1 MIRKSVL
8 WTLLDLVFLIA
19 FNLIF
24 FIVSGLTHTIS
35 VWISYTFIHISYVM
49 LLLTPLFTHNNKT
62 KFILGMSISA
72 ISYIYFMIDLTCGI
86 MFIIFLSDKLIIPL
100 IVNIVLLALY
110 LLLLISV
117 VLTNERTNTNL
128 QIHEAEMKYIDKA
141 SSGLENLSIMIDD
154 KNLLKKVN
162 KAYDIVSASP
172 VHSDE
177 SVKSIE
183 NEVLTIIDEMNEMFL
198 TDKNN
203 TYNLIDKIIYLANK
217 RNAILRKLNK

>member
-1 MIRKSVL
+1 MIRKSVF

-49 LLLTPLFTHNNKT
+49 LILTPLFTHNNKA
-62 KFILGMSISA
+62 KFILGMSISV

-86 MFIIFLSDKLIIPL
+86 MFIIFLSDELIVPL
-100 IVNIVLLALY
+100 IVNIILLALY
-110 LLLLISV
+110 LLLLVSV
-117 VLTNERTNTNL
+117 VLTNERTNINL
-128 QIHEAEMKYIDKA
+128 RIHETEMKYIDKA

-154 KNLLKKVN
+154 KNLIKKVK
-162 KAYDIVSASP
+162 KAYDIVSTSP
-172 VHSDE
+172 VRSDE

-183 NEVLTIIDEMNEMFL
+183 NEVLTIIDEMNELFL
-198 TDKNN
+198 KDKNSAD
-203 TYNLIDKIIYLANK
+203 NLIDKIIYLANK
-217 RNAILRKLNK
+217 RNAILLKLNK

>member
-49 LLLTPLFTHNNKT
+49 LLLTPLFTHN

-162 KAYDIVSASP
+162 KAYDIISASP

>member
-1 MIRKSVL
+1 MIRKSVF

-141 SSGLENLSIMIDD
+141 SSGLENLSIMIED

-162 KAYDIVSASP
+162 KAYDIISASP

>member
-128 QIHEAEMKYIDKA
+128 QIHEAEMKYINKA

-162 KAYDIVSASP
+162 KAYDIISASP

-203 TYNLIDKIIYLANK
+203 TYNLIDKIICLANK

>member
-117 VLTNERTNTNL
+117 VLTNERTNTN
-128 QIHEAEMKYIDKA
+128 
-141 SSGLENLSIMIDD
+141 S
-154 KNLLKKVN
+154 
-162 KAYDIVSASP
+162 VSYT
-172 VHSDE
+172 H
-177 SVKSIE
+177 
-183 NEVLTIIDEMNEMFL
+183 LTLPTNSL
-198 TDKNN
+198 V
-203 TYNLIDKIIYLANK
+203 
-217 RNAILRKLNK
+217 

>member
-72 ISYIYFMIDLTCGI
+72 ISYIYFMIDLFCGI

-117 VLTNERTNTNL
+117 VLTNERTNANL

-162 KAYDIVSASP
+162 KAYDIISASP

>member
-72 ISYIYFMIDLTCGI
+72 ISYIYFMIDFYTN
-86 MFIIFLSDKLIIPL
+86 IF
-100 IVNIVLLALY
+100 
-110 LLLLISV
+110 
-117 VLTNERTNTNL
+117 
-128 QIHEAEMKYIDKA
+128 
-141 SSGLENLSIMIDD
+141 
-154 KNLLKKVN
+154 
-162 KAYDIVSASP
+162 YDVRSHFS
-172 VHSDE
+172 
-177 SVKSIE
+177 
-183 NEVLTIIDEMNEMFL
+183 
-198 TDKNN
+198 
-203 TYNLIDKIIYLANK
+203 
-217 RNAILRKLNK
+217 

>member
-1 MIRKSVL
+1 
-8 WTLLDLVFLIA
+8 
-19 FNLIF
+19 
-24 FIVSGLTHTIS
+24 
-35 VWISYTFIHISYVM
+35 
-49 LLLTPLFTHNNKT
+49 
-62 KFILGMSISA
+62 
-72 ISYIYFMIDLTCGI
+72 
-86 MFIIFLSDKLIIPL
+86 
-100 IVNIVLLALY
+100 
-110 LLLLISV
+110 
-117 VLTNERTNTNL
+117 L

-162 KAYDIVSASP
+162 KAYDIISASP

>member
-1 MIRKSVL
+1 ML

-162 KAYDIVSASP
+162 KAYDIISASP

>member
-72 ISYIYFMIDLTCGI
+72 ISYIYFMIDLSCGI

-162 KAYDIVSASP
+162 KAYDIISASP

>member
-24 FIVSGLTHTIS
+24 FIVSGLTNTIS

-162 KAYDIVSASP
+162 KAYDIISASP

>member
-162 KAYDIVSASP
+162 KAYDIISASP

-183 NEVLTIIDEMNEMFL
+183 NEVLTIIDEMNDMFL

>member
-162 KAYDIVSASP
+162 KAYDIISASP

-177 SVKSIE
+177 SVKPIE

>member
-162 KAYDIVSASP
+162 KAYDIISASP

>member
-86 MFIIFLSDKLIIPL
+86 IFIIFLSDKLIIPL

-162 KAYDIVSASP
+162 KAYDIISASP

>member
-1 MIRKSVL
+1 MIRKSVF

-62 KFILGMSISA
+62 KFILGMSISV

-110 LLLLISV
+110 LLLLVSV

-162 KAYDIVSASP
+162 KAYDIVSTSP

-183 NEVLTIIDEMNEMFL
+183 NEVLAIIDEMSVLFL

-203 TYNLIDKIIYLANK
+203 TYNMVDKVIYLANK
-217 RNAILRKLNK
+217 RNTILRKLNK

>member
-117 VLTNERTNTNL
+117 VLTNERTNANL

-162 KAYDIVSASP
+162 KAYDIISASP

>member
-1 MIRKSVL
+1 MIRKSVF

-24 FIVSGLTHTIS
+24 FIVSGLTRTIS

-62 KFILGMSISA
+62 KFILGMSISV

-100 IVNIVLLALY
+100 IVNIILLALY

-141 SSGLENLSIMIDD
+141 SSGLENLSIMVDD

-162 KAYDIVSASP
+162 KAYDIVNTSP

-183 NEVLTIIDEMNEMFL
+183 NEVLAIIDEMNEMFL

>member
-162 KAYDIVSASP
+162 KAYDIISASP

-217 RNAILRKLNK
+217 RNAILR

>member
-8 WTLLDLVFLIA
+8 WTLLDSVLLIA

-162 KAYDIVSASP
+162 KAYDIISASP

>member
-1 MIRKSVL
+1 
-8 WTLLDLVFLIA
+8 
-19 FNLIF
+19 
-24 FIVSGLTHTIS
+24 
-35 VWISYTFIHISYVM
+35 
-49 LLLTPLFTHNNKT
+49 
-62 KFILGMSISA
+62 MSISA

-162 KAYDIVSASP
+162 KAYDIISASP

>member
-1 MIRKSVL
+1 MIRKTVF

-35 VWISYTFIHISYVM
+35 VWISYAFIHVSYVM
-49 LLLTPLFTHNNKT
+49 LLLTPLFTHDNKA
-62 KFILGMSISA
+62 KFILGMSISLV
-72 ISYIYFMIDLTCGI
+72 SYIYFMIDLISGI
-86 MFIIFLSDKLIIPL
+86 MFIIFLSDKFIVPL

-110 LLLLISV
+110 LLLLMSV
-117 VLTNERTNTNL
+117 VLTNERTNSNL
-128 QIHEAEMKYIDKA
+128 QIREVEMEYVNKA
-141 SSGLENLSIMIDD
+141 SSGLKNLLTTIDD
-154 KNLLKKVN
+154 KSLLKKVE
-162 KAYDIVSASP
+162 KAYDIVSTSP

-183 NEVLTIIDEMNEMFL
+183 NEVLAIIDEMSVLFL

-203 TYNLIDKIIYLANK
+203 TYNMVDKVIYLANK
-217 RNAILRKLNK
+217 RNTILRKLNK

>member
-141 SSGLENLSIMIDD
+141 SSGLENLSIMIED

-162 KAYDIVSASP
+162 KAYDIISASP